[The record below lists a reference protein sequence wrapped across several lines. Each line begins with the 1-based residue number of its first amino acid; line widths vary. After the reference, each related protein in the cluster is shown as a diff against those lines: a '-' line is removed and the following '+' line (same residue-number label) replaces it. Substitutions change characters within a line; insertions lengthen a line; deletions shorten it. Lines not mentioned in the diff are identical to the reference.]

1 MTSALSWRATAMQ
14 ESSAPQ
20 EHLQDGC
27 NSGTARG
34 LDMGGGEAPGAVG
47 SGGAH
52 YEKLVCV
59 G

>member
-1 MTSALSWRATAMQ
+1 MQ